1 MYETKFLNKLTFR
14 QIFSKIIFDENNL
27 NYFVIARSQLTL
39 NCYFKISQFSERQLD
54 KSLLSSLR

>member
-27 NYFVIARSQLTL
+27 NYFVTARSQLTL
-39 NCYFKISQFSERQLD
+39 K
-54 KSLLSSLR
+54 LLLQN